1 MGSSAGR
8 SDMSNVCDSLSAVGL
23 FWMANF
29 LGLTEKFGADSHA
42 FNPEVGG
49 AAFPRKVIDGLG
61 RFKSLGTL
69 AALVG
74 IAATL
79 NSESKMHALHMMERT
94 MVG

>member
-1 MGSSAGR
+1 MT
-8 SDMSNVCDSLSAVGL
+8 D
-23 FWMANF
+23 
-29 LGLTEKFGADSHA
+29 E
-42 FNPEVGG
+42 PEVGG